1 MQELIDKIRNE
12 LRSAWRFRRYALA
25 VAWGVCL
32 VGWLVVYAIPDRYES
47 RARVNVD
54 TRTALKPL
62 LEGLAVNQDVEA
74 QLNMVRQALLGRA
87 KLEQVA
93 QQVGMDFT
101 AKTPQERDKIL
112 TSLSGRIE
120 IALEPPAIRD
130 PRIPNTFYR
139 ITFTDPNQQT
149 ALQVVDVL
157 LNSFVEGTMGSER
170 SGTASAQRFLRDQLT
185 QYDRDLAEAEQRLAE
200 FKKKNVGM
208 VPGEEGGYFQRLQ
221 FEMQEVKRLSSAIAI
236 ANSKRDELQ
245 RQLRGETP
253 FTASDSMTTQR
264 GANGQQGGPQDTASR
279 IQETQA
285 RLDDMLLRYTDKH
298 PEVIAARETL
308 GQLRTRQKE
317 ELAALKRGD
326 AGAAAVAGA
335 FSNPI
340 YQNIQLQLNQV
351 EVELATLRQ
360 QLADHKRNEAELRR
374 VVDTVPEVE
383 AEYARLTRDYDVTKA
398 QYNALLER
406 SERAKLSSAADKTG
420 IVAFDIVDP
429 PVVSFQPV
437 FPNRPLFLAAV
448 LALGLGAGGAVA
460 YLMHLMKPVFS
471 DTRSL
476 GELTG
481 LPVIGSVTRTW
492 LEKQRAELRMGLLRY
507 SAMSALLLGLFI
519 VAVLVQGPAAR
530 LMRQVLG

>member
-1 MQELIDKIRNE
+1 MQELIDKVRSE
-12 LRSAWRFRRYALA
+12 LRGAWRFRRYALM
-25 VAWGVCL
+25 VAWGICL
-32 VGWLVVYAIPDRYES
+32 VGWLVVYAIPDKYES

-101 AKTPQERDKIL
+101 AKTPQERDEML
-112 TSLSGRIE
+112 TSLTNRIE
-120 IALEPPAIRD
+120 IALEPPATRD

-139 ITFTDPNQQT
+139 ITFTDSKQQT
-149 ALQVVDVL
+149 ALRVVDVL

-170 SGTASAQRFLRDQLT
+170 TGTASAQRFLREQLGE
-185 QYDRDLAEAEQRLAE
+185 YDRRLAEAEQRLAD

-221 FEMQEVKRLSSAIAI
+221 AEMQEVRRLSAAIAI
-236 ANSKRDELQ
+236 ATSKRDELR

-253 FTASDSMTTQR
+253 FTASDSTTTPR
-264 GANGQQGGPQDTASR
+264 GANGQQGPQDTASR

-285 RLDDMLLRYTDKH
+285 RLDDMLLRYTDRH

-308 GQLRTRQKE
+308 EQLRVRQKE

-326 AGAAAVAGA
+326 AGVAALTGA
-335 FSNPI
+335 YSNPI

-360 QLADHKRNEAELRR
+360 QLGDHKGNEAELRR

-406 SERAKLSSAADKTG
+406 SERAKLSGAADKTG
-420 IVAFDIVDP
+420 VVAFDIVDP

-437 FPNRPLFLAAV
+437 YPNRPLFLAAV
-448 LALGLGAGGAVA
+448 LVFGVGAGAAVA
-460 YLMHLMKPVFS
+460 YLMHMLKPVFS

-476 GELTG
+476 AELTG
-481 LPVIGSVTRTW
+481 LPVLGAVTRTW
-492 LEKQRAELRMGLLRY
+492 LEKQRAEMRIGVLRYAAMSGLLFV
-507 SAMSALLLGLFI
+507 LFV
-519 VAVLVQGPAAR
+519 VAVLAQEPAAR